1 MGRERIAPPTL
12 MVLGLVLNSLLDS
25 LDIRIA
31 IALAVGAHLCRRSR
45 RVESADWSIVAD
57 DKKLQFDATVS
68 ARVVRWFE
76 RKRV

>member
-1 MGRERIAPPTL
+1 
-12 MVLGLVLNSLLDS
+12 MVLGLGLNSLLDS

-31 IALAVGAHLCRRSR
+31 IALAVGAHLRRRSC
-45 RVESADWSIVAD
+45 RVESAGWSIVAD
-57 DKKLQFDATVS
+57 DKKLQFDVTVS